1 MSEHFDNY
9 MIHKLTIEDPDEQGD
24 QIFHGIFGKIEESE
38 PHTQVSALA
47 PLVKGASATG
57 TSFVSPT
64 ASVSS
69 TDQLPQLPMTKG
81 NPVVLQPS
89 FTYPSAPQTYNS
101 NNDNKRNFTSEAKKR
116 RKRRTRKHNKRPK
129 LNQDNEE

>member
-57 TSFVSPT
+57 TSFVSST
-64 ASVSS
+64 ASDSS
-69 TDQLPQLPMTKG
+69 TDQL
-81 NPVVLQPS
+81 LQ
-89 FTYPSAPQTYNS
+89 
-101 NNDNKRNFTSEAKKR
+101 RNFPSESKT
-116 RKRRTRKHNKRPK
+116 RRTRKHNKRPK
-129 LNQDNEE
+129 LKPRLRLKIPK